1 MIESYTSPDRVDR
14 QPGINAINIYA
25 SPAVL
30 NRASEKAARF
40 FPLSEQYA
48 EAVRQAGRS
57 ARRAAANRLVKAA
70 KSPTDPESARR
81 MAKFIAR
88 ESLGAKP
95 WPRLIETP
103 KPWAK
108 DTETPGTW
116 AVIERRDWCGEY
128 RIRMETR
135 AANSELPPEQAGDR
149 VTAMLTDRGAR
160 KISESCYYV
169 ATTRGGYSTFLTL
182 TLTAEAREKL
192 ARRVVRPAHPMTES
206 GYLQAPITPARAKQ
220 GPFAPDYSETD
231 QITRTNQQAEI
242 AAEYAAL
249 HPDTGRPFTP
259 LREAWAWSVQREAS
273 RFFEAAGKMYRRGW
287 QYENDKGETVRV
299 PGSRALYC
307 VEGEGEKNGA
317 PYTRLKWWREPLDYL
332 WVAENPDRIDEE
344 TGEITG
350 ENPHLHVLMRWRV
363 DHRHFQAWAERL
375 ERLWGQGMAHLE
387 KLKEPAKAGGYVAK
401 AAGYLSKSQGKTDQ
415 GEIRGNRY
423 GISSRARA
431 PGWIE
436 CERHQ
441 VGMMGWLLAEAHEA
455 WSRKHGPKLQERE
468 RLKRQLDK
476 AKTPAH
482 RQKIG
487 KILEGV
493 RAKLEPLTKVS
504 KYGAI
509 FKSKEKK
516 DRFITWARKQGWT
529 EKPQCSQW
537 LHQWRREQLRRRN
550 GSRLLAGASDWAD
563 WFALAD
569 AGAVACNDEGD
580 GDADI
585 HLVHLPGLPAA
596 CA

>member
-363 DHRHFQAWAERL
+363 DYRHFQAWAERL

-401 AAGYLSKSQGKTDQ
+401 ASGYLSKSQGKTDQ

-563 WFALAD
+563 CFALAD